1 MLLMWNQ
8 SYSFYVNSIVFY
20 NKVTNKF
27 NVKKKKKYAK
37 ACPSLHVYFCDWVGS
52 FQSL

>member
-27 NVKKKKKYAK
+27 NVKKKKKSMRKHAL
-37 ACPSLHVYFCDWVGS
+37 PFTSIFVIG
-52 FQSL
+52 